1 MILGCWAGV
10 KAFAT
15 DYAWGKSLDGV
26 TVNGERAGIPCV
38 DHETFIVEL
47 LEVAGEAVAI
57 DEVCHRAVIL
67 GGFRVAREGEFCYG
81 GGLNGDG

>member
-1 MILGCWAGV
+1 M
-10 KAFAT
+10 
-15 DYAWGKSLDGV
+15 

-67 GGFRVAREGEFCYG
+67 GGFRVAREGEFARRRAEWQWVRPKDVPRVI
-81 GGLNGDG
+81 LHFH